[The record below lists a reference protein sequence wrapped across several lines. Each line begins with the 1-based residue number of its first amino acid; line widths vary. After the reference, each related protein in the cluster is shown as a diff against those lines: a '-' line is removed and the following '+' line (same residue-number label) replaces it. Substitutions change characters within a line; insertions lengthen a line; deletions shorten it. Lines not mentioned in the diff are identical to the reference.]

1 MALDLEI
8 LSPNDRPALLALSTG
23 DIHELASYA
32 LTELGYKVHTAISHE
47 DFMDRFNRIQY
58 HVIMIE
64 DTFGGVEPEKNYP
77 LAHLQWM
84 PMNLRRHATILLI
97 GDVFETLNPMHAFH
111 QSVHAVI
118 NKIDCDKLSLI
129 LQQVTHDNNHFL
141 GAFRDVTARIATGAR

>member
-1 MALDLEI
+1 
-8 LSPNDRPALLALSTG
+8 
-23 DIHELASYA
+23 
-32 LTELGYKVHTAISHE
+32 
-47 DFMDRFNRIQY
+47 
-58 HVIMIE
+58 
-64 DTFGGVEPEKNYP
+64 VEPEKNYP